1 MQDCMEK
8 LDAEIQAYRK
18 VTNEVKLSKLSTRM
32 GQVAKWVQRSNDA
45 KVFRLW
51 QIVAW
56 VIIAQQW

>member
-1 MQDCMEK
+1 MEK
-8 LDAEIQAYRK
+8 LDAEIQAYHK

-32 GQVAKWVQRSNDA
+32 GQVAKWVQRSVDA

>member
-1 MQDCMEK
+1 MEG

-32 GQVAKWVQRSNDA
+32 VQVAKSVQRSVDA

>member
-1 MQDCMEK
+1 MEG

-32 GQVAKWVQRSNDA
+32 VQVAKSVQRSVDA

-56 VIIAQQW
+56 VIIAQEW